1 MSLEKKYL
9 FGKLKFLWVLAVI
22 FSFVV
27 FVRLFHIQ
35 IINHKH
41 YLEEAESNRTHVIYK
56 VAPRGRIFTE
66 DNVIIASNGPTFSLY
81 YLPNARKNIKYLN
94 ELAEDISKKINK
106 NKDEIFASLKKAN
119 DTKRAV
125 LLGDNLSPKSIYTYA
140 ELKDAIPNIEF
151 IENTKRFY
159 PFDNMASHLIG
170 FIGVIDKKDWQDQYI
185 KSNYRYDNKIGQ
197 SGIEKRFEKYLKGR
211 DGGVFLEIDS
221 KGRVKNIMQSR
232 SWRPGAD
239 VHLTLN
245 HKLQQVAEE
254 GLKKS
259 ISGLGAV
266 VVMNPQNGKILAIA
280 SAPSYDLNKFVSYYD
295 ENPSGYV
302 NTGIMEYNLA
312 VKGLYPP
319 ASVFKILVSIAALE
333 NNIINKEDEVLC
345 KGSLWLGNREFG
357 CWKTH
362 GKTNFWDALKHSCD
376 VYFYTL
382 AQKMGAFLIE
392 KYQNKFHLSEPT
404 YIDMEGE
411 KASYTFGPKERFD
424 RKGYW
429 YAGDNL
435 NMCIGQGELLITP
448 IKMAQFISAVAN
460 GGKLWK
466 PYYVDKIVS
475 QNGKT
480 LFAEKEKLLGDAKI
494 KPETKQIMDK
504 ALKNV
509 VDAGTG
515 WAVNMRGVDVMGKT
529 GTAQNPHG
537 EDHGWF
543 VAYANLPDEEPEI
556 VVVVFV
562 QHGKSGSSGA
572 GPVARKILNEYFK
585 DRV

>member
-1 MSLEKKYL
+1 MTLEKKYL
-9 FGKLKFLWVLAVI
+9 FGKLKFLWILAVI
-22 FSFVV
+22 FSFIV
-27 FVRLFHIQ
+27 FMRLFHIQ

-41 YLEEAESNRTHVIYK
+41 YLEEAESNRTHVLYK
-56 VAPRGRIFTE
+56 VAPRGRIFTQ
-66 DNVIIASNGPTFSLY
+66 DNVMIASNGSAFSLY
-81 YLPNARKNIKYLN
+81 YLPSTRKDIKYLDN
-94 ELAEDISKKINK
+94 LADDISKKINK
-106 NKDEIFASLKKAN
+106 PKNEIFAQLKKAN
-119 DTKRAV
+119 DSKRAV

-140 ELKDAIPNIEF
+140 ELKDINPSIEF

-159 PFDNMASHLIG
+159 PFDSFASHLIG
-170 FIGVIDKKDWQDQYI
+170 FVGTIDKRDWQDQYI
-185 KSNYRYDNKIGQ
+185 KSNYRYDNKIGK
-197 SGIEKRFEKYLKGR
+197 SGIENRFEKYLKGR

-221 KGRVKNIMQSR
+221 QGRVKNIMQSR

-239 VHLTLN
+239 VYLTLDFEVQ
-245 HKLQQVAEE
+245 KAAEQ
-254 GLKKS
+254 GLKDS
-259 ISGLGAV
+259 ISGLGAAV
-266 VVMNPQNGKILAIA
+266 AINPQTGEILAIA
-280 SAPSYDLNKFVSYYD
+280 SAPSYDLNKFVSYTD
-295 ENPSGYV
+295 ENPSGYI

-319 ASVFKILVSIAALE
+319 ASVFKILVSIAGLE
-333 NNIINKEDEVLC
+333 NNLIDLEKETLC
-345 KGSLWLGNREFG
+345 KGELWLGNRKFG

-362 GKTNFWDALKHSCD
+362 GQMNFYDALKHSCD

-382 AQKMGAFLIE
+382 AQEMGARLIE
-392 KYQNKFHLSEPT
+392 KYQNKFLLNEPT

-411 KASYTFGPKERFD
+411 KTGNVFGPQERFD

-460 GGKLWK
+460 GGKFWR

-475 QNGKT
+475 QNGRT
-480 LFAEKEKLLGDAKI
+480 LFSEQSKLLGEVKL
-494 KPETKQIMDK
+494 KPETKEIIDR
-504 ALKNV
+504 ALRNV
-509 VDAGTG
+509 VDGGTG
-515 WAVNMRGVDVMGKT
+515 WAVNIRDVEVRGKT

-543 VAYANLPDEEPEI
+543 VAYANLPDKEPEI

-572 GPVARKILNEYFK
+572 GPVARKILNAYFK
-585 DRV
+585 DKK